1 MAANKGWICL
11 YRDIQDNWVWE
22 NDKDEQFSRG
32 QAWVDMLLTANHE
45 DRKILLNGKLVT
57 IQRGQFHTSIVKLAD
72 RWNWDRRKVKR
83 FLELLQND
91 SMICTTSGTTD
102 GTTITIVNY
111 SKFQNR
117 GTTDG
122 TTHGTT
128 DGTTDG
134 TKDVQ
139 RTVQSMYINNNYNN
153 INNDNNVEQ
162 NAPPKTTFTPYKG
175 GYGGPN
181 RKTAFHNI
189 EQHDYDFEAL
199 EQELLERGRKKLNE

>member
-72 RWNWDRRKVKR
+72 KWNWERRKVKR
-83 FLELLQND
+83 FLDLLEND
-91 SMICTTSGTTD
+91 SMICTTSSTTD

-111 SKFQNR
+111 DKFQNR

-139 RTVQSMYINNNYNN
+139 QTVQSMYINNNDNN
-153 INNDNNVEQ
+153 INNDNKED
-162 NAPPKTTFTPYKG
+162 TSSTFVPYKG
-175 GYGGPN
+175 GYNKGFK
-181 RKTAFHNI
+181 KTMFHNM
-189 EQHDYDFEAL
+189 EQNHYDFEAL
-199 EQELLERGRKKLNE
+199 ERKLLGIE

>member
-1 MAANKGWICL
+1 MGANKGWICL

-72 RWNWDRRKVKR
+72 KWNWERRKVKR
-83 FLELLQND
+83 FLDLLEND
-91 SMICTTSGTTD
+91 SMICTTSSTTD

-111 SKFQNR
+111 DKFQNR

-128 DGTTDG
+128 NGTTDG

-139 RTVQSMYINNNYNN
+139 RTVQSMYINNNDNN
-153 INNDNNVEQ
+153 INNDNNE
-162 NAPPKTTFTPYKG
+162 NKKAAPRSFTPYKG
-175 GYGGPN
+175 YGDKP
-181 RKTAFHNI
+181 KQTMFHNG
-189 EQHDYDFEAL
+189 EQNKYDFAEL
-199 EQELLERGRKKLNE
+199 ERQLLERDRPL